1 MQQLHAGFE
10 IPLPAAAEHNK
21 GMGFIYFLADTF
33 INTFGITQPT
43 EKARKQAAFF
53 ILTLII
59 LTITVATVVFV
70 VLHAY
75 MK

>member
-1 MQQLHAGFE
+1 
-10 IPLPAAAEHNK
+10 
-21 GMGFIYFLADTF
+21 MGLLYFLADTF

-43 EKARKQAAFF
+43 ENARKQAAFF
-53 ILTLII
+53 ILA
-59 LTITVATVVFV
+59 LTVLAIGAAVGAFV

>member
-1 MQQLHAGFE
+1 MV
-10 IPLPAAAEHNK
+10 
-21 GMGFIYFLADTF
+21 FIYFLADTF

-53 ILTLII
+53 ILTLLV
-59 LTITVATVVFV
+59 LTLTGATIAFV
-70 VLHAY
+70 VTHSY

>member
-1 MQQLHAGFE
+1 
-10 IPLPAAAEHNK
+10 
-21 GMGFIYFLADTF
+21 MGLLYFLADTF

-53 ILTLII
+53 ILALIV
-59 LTITVATVVFV
+59 LALSAAVGAFV
-70 VLHAY
+70 ILHAY

>member
-1 MQQLHAGFE
+1 
-10 IPLPAAAEHNK
+10 
-21 GMGFIYFLADTF
+21 MGLIYFLADTF

-53 ILTLII
+53 ILTLIL
-59 LTITVATVVFV
+59 LTITIATVVFFV
-70 VLHAY
+70 VHAY

>member
-1 MQQLHAGFE
+1 MAFL
-10 IPLPAAAEHNK
+10 
-21 GMGFIYFLADTF
+21 YFLADTF
-33 INTFGITQPT
+33 ISTFGITQPT

-53 ILTLII
+53 ILALII
-59 LTITVATVVFV
+59 LTLTGATIAFV